1 MDVNMRSSMYTE
13 KLLTFRARRE
23 DSILEC
29 VEDVLRRFGG
39 MKWEMGFVTKTKYKR
54 GWRRKTERRG

>member
-29 VEDVLRRFGG
+29 VEDVLRRFGEI
-39 MKWEMGFVTKTKYKR
+39 K
-54 GWRRKTERRG
+54 